1 MVFTAN
7 QTTSFFRDDTQMHIP
22 EATVAA
28 LAIEGISNVQDLEEF
43 ESDDFKQ
50 LVSNLRSP
58 TGDGPYVLGAKSLKR
73 LKVAAKAV
81 RYYTAIGRDLT
92 PGNMHYTNVLKN
104 FDMQWNALEKRNDD
118 DAPATP
124 KITRSL
130 KVPRWSESFRD
141 FMHRVNGVRSAPLA
155 YVIRQ
160 DVQVPAV
167 APPLAV
173 RQPYSTEHGSMEE
186 ELIARL
192 SHGSPV
198 YRDDNKAVYNYLEEA
213 TRGTT
218 YHSTVQTYQRSKN
231 GRSAWLALLQ
241 QHAGT
246 DKWEKELK
254 DQENFMKTRV
264 WKGNTNFSLERFL
277 EQHRSAYNSL
287 KQCADHVQFQ
297 LPDEHTRVRY
307 LMTAIQCKDPEIQA
321 ALANIR
327 SDADGPEAKRN
338 NFENA
343 VSFLL
348 PADPVAKKRKLNND
362 KDLNANISSATIGKN
377 KPGIK
382 PNSGSTGVELRYYKK
397 SEYSDL
403 NDDQKMELREWR
415 LSKGK
420 NKRPAPN
427 KEKDDDD
434 SRSKKS
440 LRREIASVFKEER
453 KREMDKQKKDEAQTQ
468 ELTNILST
476 LTLPPNPV
484 KSTASSASATVT
496 MDAKVSAAATQLQ
509 GILNRGSKPSST
521 TTD

>member
-7 QTTSFFRDDTQMHIP
+7 QTAAFFRDDTQMHIP
-22 EATVAA
+22 EATVVA
-28 LAIEGISNVQDLEEF
+28 LAVEGITTVQDLEEF

-58 TGDGPYVLGAKSLKR
+58 TGDGPFVLGAKSLKR

-104 FDMQWNALEKRNDD
+104 FDMQWNALVKRNDE

-124 KITRSL
+124 KITRAL
-130 KVPRWSESFRD
+130 RVPRWSESFRD

-160 DVQVPAV
+160 EVDVPAV
-167 APPLAV
+167 APPLMV

-213 TRGTT
+213 TRGTA

-348 PADPVAKKRKLNND
+348 PADPVSKKRKLNND
-362 KDLNANISSATIGKN
+362 KDAGAQISAANLKT

-382 PNSGSTGVELRYYKK
+382 PNKGSTGVELRYYKK
-397 SEYSDL
+397 SEYNSL
-403 NDDQKMELREWR
+403 NDDQKMELKEWR
-415 LSKGK
+415 LEKGK
-420 NKRPAPN
+420 NKRSNPKAD
-427 KEKDDDD
+427 KDEDIL
-434 SRSKKS
+434 RQTKIR
-440 LRREIASVFKEER
+440 RREIASVFQEER
-453 KREMDKQKKDEAQTQ
+453 KKEIEKQKKEQAQTQ
-468 ELTNILST
+468 ELTSILSS
-476 LTLPPNPV
+476 LTIPSSN
-484 KSTASSASATVT
+484 KQTASAASASATI
-496 MDAKVSAAATQLQ
+496 DAKVTAAATQLQ
-509 GILNRGSKPSST
+509 GIFNRGSKPSSAT
-521 TTD
+521 TE

>member
-1 MVFTAN
+1 MVFTGN
-7 QTTSFFRDDTQMHIP
+7 QTSNFFREETQMDIP
-22 EATVAA
+22 AATVAA
-28 LAIEGISNVQDLEEF
+28 LVVEGISSVQDLEEF
-43 ESDDFKQ
+43 ESEDFKQ

-58 TGDGPYVLGAKSLKR
+58 TGDGPFVLGAKSLKR

-81 RYYTAIGRDLT
+81 RYYTAIGRELSA
-92 PGNMHYTNVLKN
+92 GNMHYTNVLKN
-104 FDMQWNALEKRNDD
+104 FDMQWNALVQRNDD
-118 DAPATP
+118 DAPSTP

-141 FMHRVNGVRSAPLA
+141 FLHRVNGVRNAPLA

-160 DVQVPAV
+160 EVEVEPV
-167 APPLAV
+167 APPLMA
-173 RQPYSTEHGSMEE
+173 RQPYSTVHGSMED

-198 YRDDNKAVYNYLEEA
+198 FRDDNKAVYNYLEEA

-218 YHSTVQTYQRSKN
+218 YHSTVQTYQRSKS

-254 DQENFMKTRV
+254 DQEGFMKTRV
-264 WKGNTNFSLERFL
+264 WKGNTNHSLERFL
-277 EQHRSAYNSL
+277 EQHRTAYNSL

-327 SDADGPEAKRN
+327 GDIDGPEAKRN

-348 PADPVAKKRKLNND
+348 PADPVAKKRKANGD
-362 KDLNANISSATIGKN
+362 KDAHANVSLANAKGEKTGM
-377 KPGIK
+377 K
-382 PNSGSTGVELRYYKK
+382 PNTGSSGVELRYYKK
-397 SEYSDL
+397 SEYALLSDE
-403 NDDQKMELREWR
+403 QKMELKEWR
-415 LSKGK
+415 MSKKGGK
-420 NKRPAPN
+420 RTAP
-427 KEKDDDD
+427 KEKEE
-434 SRSKKS
+434 STMKKF
-440 LRREIASVFKEER
+440 RREVASVFREER
-453 KREMDKQKKDEAQTQ
+453 KKELDKQKQEEAQTQ

-476 LTLPPNPV
+476 LALPSNSKAV
-484 KSTASSASATVT
+484 AASANANVQLE
-496 MDAKVSAAATQLQ
+496 AKVATAATQLQ
-509 GILNRGSKPSST
+509 GIFSRGAKPNASSKE
-521 TTD
+521 